1 MRRSH
6 VSFRSY
12 AGFALVL
19 GIAIA
24 LLGVALT
31 AWRSGEAGSGSASPR
46 RRGSRPAPLVL
57 EVRSD
62 YSHIRLRRHGNALGL
77 HFVRDNGVEALQT
90 LVDLNR
96 PHHLQVP
103 YTQVMFA
110 TYLVKPAQERVLML
124 GLGGGAMIHF
134 ISHYHPELKVDA
146 VEIDPVVIRIAEEHF
161 GIRSEKNV
169 RVVTDDA
176 FRYVR
181 ETGERYDAIYLDT
194 FLKPSPDTDSTGK
207 PLKVKTLDFYKDL
220 QARLSP
226 GGVVAFNLNRHDDL
240 NEDLQTI
247 REAFPH
253 VYVFRVDFG
262 NIIVLGATSPR
273 RVDQATLRARAAEL
287 DRRLTTNFSFQ
298 AMLRLMAR
306 DPQP

>member
-6 VSFRSY
+6 ASFRSY
-12 AGFALVL
+12 AVLALVL
-19 GIAIA
+19 AIA
-24 LLGVALT
+24 VALVGVALT
-31 AWRSGEAGSGSASPR
+31 AWRSGEAGPRSASPR
-46 RRGSRPAPLVL
+46 RRGGRPTPLIL
-57 EVRSD
+57 EVQSD
-62 YSHIRLRRHGNALGL
+62 YSHIRLRRHGNTLALL
-77 HFVRDNGVEALQT
+77 FVRDSGDEALQT
-90 LVDLNR
+90 LVDLDR

-110 TYLVKPAQERVLML
+110 SYLIKPAQERVLML
-124 GLGGGAMIHF
+124 GLGGGAMVHF
-134 ISHYHPELKVDA
+134 LNHYHPELKVDA
-146 VEIDPVVIRIAEEHF
+146 VEIDPVVVRIAEEHF
-161 GIRSEKNV
+161 GVRSGNNV
-169 RVVTDDA
+169 RIITDDA

-220 QARLSP
+220 QAKLSP
-226 GGVVAFNLNRHDDL
+226 GGVVAFNLNLHDDL
-240 NEDLQTI
+240 NEDLQII

-253 VYVFRVDFG
+253 VYVFRADFG
-262 NIIVLGATSPR
+262 NIIVIGATSPR
-273 RVDQATLRARAAEL
+273 RVDPATLRTRAAEL
-287 DRRLTTNFSFQ
+287 DRRWRPNFSFR